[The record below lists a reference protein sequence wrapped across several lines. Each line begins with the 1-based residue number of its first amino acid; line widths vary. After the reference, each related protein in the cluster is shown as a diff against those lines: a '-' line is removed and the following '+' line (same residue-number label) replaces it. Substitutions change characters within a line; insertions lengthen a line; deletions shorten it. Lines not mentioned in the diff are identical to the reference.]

1 MSTVTA
7 GNQIDYPESDGK
19 PMGETDLHRDWM
31 FRVLEIFRQRYAG
44 QQVYLASDLLVYY
57 LDGSPSKFIVPD
69 CFVVL
74 DHPPGRRRTFQ
85 TWKERRVPDVVFE
98 VTSRGTS
105 SVDIVDKPVIYENM
119 GVKEYFLYDPTAD
132 DLEPPLQ
139 GYRMIDGCLRQI
151 PQSDGRLRCE
161 TLGVDLYLR
170 DHDLV
175 IVDSETGEEQ
185 LTKADLMDEEHA
197 ARLAAEA
204 RLREVEAELR
214 RIKDNNGGG

>member
-1 MSTVTA
+1 
-7 GNQIDYPESDGK
+7 
-19 PMGETDLHRDWM
+19 MGETDLHRDWM